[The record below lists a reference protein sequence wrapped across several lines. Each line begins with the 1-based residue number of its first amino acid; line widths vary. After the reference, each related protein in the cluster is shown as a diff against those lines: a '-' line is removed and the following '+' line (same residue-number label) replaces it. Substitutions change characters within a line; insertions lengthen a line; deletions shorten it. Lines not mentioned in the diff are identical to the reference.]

1 MWSWEVS
8 GKLNKACFI
17 RWAVIAF
24 VAHEDN
30 LHYGRI
36 VEIERVGQTAV
47 G

>member
-1 MWSWEVS
+1 MGSWEVP
-8 GKLNKACFI
+8 GKLNKAGFI

-30 LHYGRI
+30 LHCGRI
-36 VEIERVGQTAV
+36 VEIERFGQTAV